1 MVLHTAS
8 ADFLK
13 QPTLRVQNLITEGYI
28 NILVSGISRENHQ
41 LSFDV
46 LIIWFKVILSN
57 LSGLKNWLSSC
68 KMGEREGF
76 HMTHTVHQNFGRYTG
91 RDHI

>member
-46 LIIWFKVILSN
+46 LII
-57 LSGLKNWLSSC
+57 
-68 KMGEREGF
+68 
-76 HMTHTVHQNFGRYTG
+76 
-91 RDHI
+91 